1 MYEKIVLIC
10 VPGMVG
16 GDRNLFVRKGGASQ
30 KRLGNT
36 DLDKRS
42 FNSKRH
48 HLLANERSAVATREH
63 AAQFTVVLWRFF
75 SLEKREVFS
84 SCSGCFLISTF
95 IWRTTD
101 LEKIA
106 NKLAYIEEKQT
117 QGIKKSQYDAQFRYN
132 FVKIYE
138 IL

>member
-42 FNSKRH
+42 FISKRY
-48 HLLANERSAVATREH
+48 HLLANERSAVATHEQAVAYAENFH
-63 AAQFTVVLWRFF
+63 GGVSKCQNF
-75 SLEKREVFS
+75 SLH
-84 SCSGCFLISTF
+84 
-95 IWRTTD
+95 
-101 LEKIA
+101 
-106 NKLAYIEEKQT
+106 
-117 QGIKKSQYDAQFRYN
+117 
-132 FVKIYE
+132 
-138 IL
+138 